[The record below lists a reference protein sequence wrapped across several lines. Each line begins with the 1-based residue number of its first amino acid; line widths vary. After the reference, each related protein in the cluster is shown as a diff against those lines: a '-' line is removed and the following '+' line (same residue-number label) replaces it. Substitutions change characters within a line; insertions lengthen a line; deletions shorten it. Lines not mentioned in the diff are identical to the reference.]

1 MNKSSHLRTPIII
14 YSRTFLPTFIP
25 CCRSSPPI
33 RPPTTFIEQS
43 LLPLPHFEMNAV
55 PSSSRSFAFPA
66 PSPERRIHPAHARA
80 STGVLRTRRSS
91 PLLHEIQG
99 PSRRLSPHQVLLLT
113 PFGGPVPTEALS
125 NTNANGTGAGG
136 MSRGSSSMGPARPL
150 PPPPRS
156 TGMVPQTSSVG
167 MGRDDAASS
176 NRRSLPQFP
185 TRLVNTRH
193 LSLVQ
198 PANPSPLSQPLST
211 IPSASE
217 QGSDSGSSHP
227 ISRDH
232 SSTGD
237 TEGEEGRD
245 ELGPLG
251 GEGRMAAPMPMP
263 MSVHTGVA
271 MMRSNSLPVL
281 TLRELDAM
289 KDKDG
294 ELGIS
299 RGMHWAWV
307 SNEEDEV

>member
-1 MNKSSHLRTPIII
+1 
-14 YSRTFLPTFIP
+14 
-25 CCRSSPPI
+25 
-33 RPPTTFIEQS
+33 
-43 LLPLPHFEMNAV
+43 MNAV
-55 PSSSRSFAFPA
+55 PSTFSRSFAFPA

-125 NTNANGTGAGG
+125 NINTTTGTGG
-136 MSRGSSSMGPARPL
+136 MSRGSSSMGSSL
-150 PPPPRS
+150 PHPRS
-156 TGMVPQTSSVG
+156 TGMTPQTSSVG
-167 MGRDDAASS
+167 MGRDMEPAASSSSSSS

-185 TRLVNTRH
+185 TRLINNRH
-193 LSLVQ
+193 QSLVQ
-198 PANPSPLSQPLST
+198 QPINPSPLSQPLST
-211 IPSASE
+211 IHSASE
-217 QGSDSGSSHP
+217 QGSDSGSSQP

-232 SSTGD
+232 SSAGD
-237 TEGEEGRD
+237 TEGEGRD
-245 ELGPLG
+245 ELGPLEGVARMSVG
-251 GEGRMAAPMPMP
+251 GQMPMP
-263 MSVHTGVA
+263 VPMSVQTTVA

-307 SNEEDEV
+307 SNDEDEV